1 MNIYLDNASTT
12 FPKPK
17 VVSDSIYN
25 FLIDIGGNPGRS
37 NHSNGMESNRLLL
50 DARETIASFFNFNNI
65 SNVIFTSNITS
76 SLNILING
84 CLKNGD
90 HVITTSI
97 EHNSVLRP
105 LFKLQSNNFIELSIV
120 DSNEFGFINV
130 SDIKNSIKENT
141 KFIILSHASNVLGSI
156 QPIEEIG
163 KLCKDNGI
171 FFILDSAQSAGVL
184 DIDFKKLN
192 LSALAFTG
200 HKSLFGPQGI
210 GGFIITDELN
220 EICNPYILGGTGSM
234 SYSLAQP
241 DFLPD
246 KFESGTLNMPG
257 IVGLNEGIKF
267 INKEGLN
274 SIYEKNSYLR
284 NLLISNLQDIKN
296 IQLYEDFNNPNY
308 TSCVSFNSTKMNTAE
323 LSYELDYKYGI
334 KNRSG
339 LHCAPLTHKSIGSFP
354 DGTVRLS
361 ISYFNT
367 IEDIN
372 YTIDSINKIL
382 KWILTS
388 LDVNNYIREV
398 LLWKL

>member
-25 FLIDIGGNPGRS
+25 FLINIGGNPGRS
-37 NHSNGMESNRLLL
+37 NHNNGMESNRLLL
-50 DARETIASFFNFNNI
+50 EARETIASFFNFNNI

-84 CLKNGD
+84 CLKKGD
-90 HVITTSI
+90 HVITSSI

-105 LFKLQSNNFIELSIV
+105 LFKLENNNLIELSIV
-120 DSNEFGFINV
+120 NSNEFGFINV
-130 SDIKNSIKENT
+130 VDIKNAIRKNT
-141 KFIILSHASNVLGSI
+141 KLIILSHASNVLGSI

-163 KLCKDNGI
+163 RLCKDKGI

-184 DIDFKKLN
+184 DIDFTKLN

-234 SYSLAQP
+234 SYSLDQP

-274 SIYEKNSYLR
+274 TIYEKNSYLR

-296 IQLYEDFNNPNY
+296 IQLYEDFNNTNY
-308 TSCVSFNSTKMNTAE
+308 TSCVSFNSTKMDTAE

-367 IEDIN
+367 VEDIN
-372 YTIDSINKIL
+372 YTIDSINQIL
-382 KWILTS
+382 K
-388 LDVNNYIREV
+388 
-398 LLWKL
+398 

>member
-25 FLIDIGGNPGRS
+25 FLVNIGGNPGRS
-37 NHSNGMESNRLLL
+37 NHNNGMESNRLLL
-50 DARETIASFFNFNNI
+50 EARETIASFFNFNNI
-65 SNVIFTSNITS
+65 SNVIFASNITS

-84 CLKNGD
+84 CLKKGD
-90 HVITTSI
+90 HVITSSI

-105 LFKLQSNNFIELSIV
+105 LFKLENNNLIELSIV
-120 DSNEFGFINV
+120 NSNEFGFINV
-130 SDIKNSIKENT
+130 VDIKNAIRKNT
-141 KFIILSHASNVLGSI
+141 KLIILSHASNVLGSI

-163 KLCKDNGI
+163 RLCKDNGI

-184 DIDFKKLN
+184 DIDFTKLN

-234 SYSLAQP
+234 SYSLDQP

-274 SIYEKNSYLR
+274 TIYEKNSYLR
-284 NLLISNLQDIKN
+284 NLLISNLQDIRN

-308 TSCVSFNSTKMNTAE
+308 TSCVSFNSTKMDTAE

-354 DGTVRLS
+354 NGTVRLS

-367 IEDIN
+367 VEDIN
-372 YTIDSINKIL
+372 YTIDSINQIL
-382 KWILTS
+382 K
-388 LDVNNYIREV
+388 
-398 LLWKL
+398 

>member
-25 FLIDIGGNPGRS
+25 FLVNIGGNPGRS
-37 NHSNGMESNRLLL
+37 NHNNGMESNRLLL
-50 DARETIASFFNFNNI
+50 ETRETIASFFNFNNI
-65 SNVIFTSNITS
+65 SNVIFASNITS

-84 CLKNGD
+84 CLKKGD
-90 HVITTSI
+90 HVITSSI

-105 LFKLQSNNFIELSIV
+105 LFKLENNNLIELSIV
-120 DSNEFGFINV
+120 NSNEFGFINV
-130 SDIKNSIKENT
+130 VDIKNAIRKNT
-141 KFIILSHASNVLGSI
+141 KLIILSHASNVLGSI

-163 KLCKDNGI
+163 RLCKDNGI

-184 DIDFKKLN
+184 DIDFTKLN

-234 SYSLAQP
+234 SYSLDQP

-246 KFESGTLNMPG
+246 KFESGTLNMLG

-274 SIYEKNSYLR
+274 TIYEKNSYLR
-284 NLLISNLQDIKN
+284 NLLISNLQDIRN

-308 TSCVSFNSTKMNTAE
+308 TSCVSFNSTKMDTAE

-354 DGTVRLS
+354 NGTVRLS

-367 IEDIN
+367 VEDIN
-372 YTIDSINKIL
+372 YTIDSINQIL
-382 KWILTS
+382 K
-388 LDVNNYIREV
+388 
-398 LLWKL
+398 

>member
-25 FLIDIGGNPGRS
+25 FLVNIGGNPGRS
-37 NHSNGMESNRLLL
+37 NHNNGMESNRLLL

-84 CLKNGD
+84 CLKKGD
-90 HVITTSI
+90 HVITSSI

-105 LFKLQSNNFIELSIV
+105 LFKLENNNLIELSIIS
-120 DSNEFGFINV
+120 SNEFGFINV
-130 SDIKNSIKENT
+130 DDIKSAIRKNT

-163 KLCKDNGI
+163 RLCKDNGI

-184 DIDFKKLN
+184 DIDFTKLN

-234 SYSLAQP
+234 SYSLDQP

-284 NLLISNLQDIKN
+284 NLLISNLQDIEN
-296 IQLYEDFNNPNY
+296 IQLYEDFSNSNY
-308 TSCVSFNSTKMNTAE
+308 TSCVSFNSTKMDTAE

-382 KWILTS
+382 K
-388 LDVNNYIREV
+388 
-398 LLWKL
+398 